1 MCLNGSSIMILPD
14 ADMALFHVSAEAE
27 TEKNAK
33 DLVTSF
39 VEKIKKWQS

>member
-1 MCLNGSSIMILPD
+1 MIPPD
-14 ADMALFHVSAEAE
+14 ANAALFYVNAEAE
-27 TEKNAK
+27 TEKSAK